1 MDLPRQRS
9 GIRLF
14 FGPFRQS
21 VDFMVHGPFFDLLE
35 KSKIR
40 FWIGKSGFG
49 LGNPDLDF
57 PPKNAPIVFTA
68 EVYPRYN

>member
-1 MDLPRQRS
+1 MDRPRQRS

-35 KSKIR
+35 KNAK
-40 FWIGKSGFG
+40 FVFG